1 VFRKGIVLL
10 GPEEMD
16 GDYAGED
23 LRREVC
29 VFLSFLQNMTLIFA
43 KLLEAMVERPPPRPL
58 TDEFGLEI
66 LNTPR
71 EMIVHSPT
79 TMTSTSTDPSSN
91 THTPLTSAGESQ
103 NAPTPTTQLP
113 RPYIPRS
120 TRSNSN
126 SILGVISP
134 GSGSVEHGSS
144 TPAL

>member
-1 VFRKGIVLL
+1 
-10 GPEEMD
+10 
-16 GDYAGED
+16 
-23 LRREVC
+23 
-29 VFLSFLQNMTLIFA
+29 VFLFLSSKYDTYIFQ

-91 THTPLTSAGESQ
+91 THTPLALAAGESQ

-120 TRSNSN
+120 TRSSANST
-126 SILGVISP
+126 ILGVISP